1 MNLSDFALMTLF
13 NTAVCILLPRII
25 TLNWS
30 DLANKAFEDIN
41 EGDSRQSSEAISE
54 NAARS

>member
-1 MNLSDFALMTLF
+1 MSFSDFALMTLF

-30 DLANKAFEDIN
+30 DVASKAFEGIK
-41 EGDSRQSSEAISE
+41 EGEKVAPETISE
-54 NAARS
+54 NAARF

>member
-30 DLANKAFEDIN
+30 DLASKAFEDIK
-41 EGDSRQSSEAISE
+41 EGDKQNSEAISE
-54 NAARS
+54 NAAGS